1 VSPFRAQSV
10 GSLHSNLV
18 CGMQLFGKTQVLKD
32 GPVAAEFST
41 SALDGKVAFWTR
53 DEISA
58 AMSAVAIS

>member
-1 VSPFRAQSV
+1 
-10 GSLHSNLV
+10 
-18 CGMQLFGKTQVLKD
+18 VLKD